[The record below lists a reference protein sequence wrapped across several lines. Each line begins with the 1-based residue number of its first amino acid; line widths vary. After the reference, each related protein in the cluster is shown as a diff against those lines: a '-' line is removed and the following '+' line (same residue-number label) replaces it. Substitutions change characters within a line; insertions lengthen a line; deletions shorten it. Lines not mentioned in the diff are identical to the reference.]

1 METYH
6 QMKVNWKILRSFKSD
21 DQHVDFPSAVDHFGN
36 DPASDFCFG
45 RLSHPKTW
53 CDRESWEEIAFQEKG
68 TKEGE
73 ALHALRGCM
82 GKFAM
87 SLLWM
92 SMKIPA
98 FPVRP
103 RSRRS
108 NNVLP
113 QRLGGTPRP
122 SVRRFSSS
130 WSSWQIPHPEEHY
143 QIASIHLIRVLIKNW
158 KHSGK
163 TSPKRTRKLAVFLFF
178 GGRIGN
184 CIWQEWRLFLNLWM
198 KWEESDE
205 VSRFMSWISSC
216 WNIILQH
223 RFDLMQARSHS
234 LLPLEPGTRATF
246 PRRWSWGKTMIDRQ
260 ERAAIVECDQKKMKV
275 LTWSGALCPWKR
287 MGSMKTNMLDV
298 RM

>member
-53 CDRESWEEIAFQEKG
+53 CDRESWEEIAFQETG

-82 GKFAM
+82 GKFPM

-178 GGRIGN
+178 GGEDR
-184 CIWQEWRLFLNLWM
+184 ELYMARMATVF
-198 KWEESDE
+198 EFVDE
-205 VSRFMSWISSC
+205 VRRIWWSIQVYVLDQQLLEHNFATSFWFDASTVAQSFATWTWNTGHISSPLKLGK
-216 WNIILQH
+216 NDDRSTGTGRH
-223 RFDLMQARSHS
+223 RWV
-234 LLPLEPGTRATF
+234 
-246 PRRWSWGKTMIDRQ
+246 WSKEDEGAHLVWCVVS
-260 ERAAIVECDQKKMKV
+260 VEKD
-275 LTWSGALCPWKR
+275 
-287 MGSMKTNMLDV
+287 GSMKTNMLDV